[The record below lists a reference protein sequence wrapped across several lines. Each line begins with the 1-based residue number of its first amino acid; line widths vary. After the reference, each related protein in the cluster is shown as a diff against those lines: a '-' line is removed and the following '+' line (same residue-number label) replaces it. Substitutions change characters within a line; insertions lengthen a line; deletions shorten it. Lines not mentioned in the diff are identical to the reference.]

1 MSLFRKQPISLP
13 LNIFKVMTHL
23 QQTYLS
29 LISLNKISPKLS
41 VSRDLNVFEFNLRK
55 FQEWQEL
62 ALLTETEW
70 DPEPLWMPKELDPCP
85 VAVREHKP
93 HPFLRVLLEACCLPR
108 SLEDVVAVLQ
118 WQQCNTFFQTSSDL
132 PINNL
137 QESQWGLLNGCHMLN
152 LVETL
157 PPTMRSGL
165 IKILKIKKKY
175 FFLVWTVPVLKKFLK
190 Q

>member
-1 MSLFRKQPISLP
+1 MSSLRYVLLFLCMSLFRKQSISLP

-93 HPFLRVLLEACCLPR
+93 PPIFACAFGGMLLATLSRGCCG
-108 SLEDVVAVLQ
+108 STAVAAVQ
-118 WQQCNTFFQTSSDL
+118 
-132 PINNL
+132 
-137 QESQWGLLNGCHMLN
+137 
-152 LVETL
+152 
-157 PPTMRSGL
+157 
-165 IKILKIKKKY
+165 Y
-175 FFLVWTVPVLKKFLK
+175 FFPDFLWFAY
-190 Q
+190 